1 MRTNKECWF
10 RKNAFDAFLRGFKVL
25 SQAILF
31 VVVAVALNFGRSL
44 EPRKSKL
51 RIVALMFV
59 FSLALSL
66 FVSAGNVIVKNGMLN
81 VSNDFIT
88 NTSTLFVDSDNQRVG
103 IGTTSP
109 DALLDIKSGSGGRV
123 SLDDNSA
130 NGQWSL
136 DSGALGAW
144 FAIRNWDR
152 GTDDLVILNSST
164 IYCLTDFTLNNIV
177 KKISMINTNNQ
188 LFVFFIILILNK
200 INKINKNKY

>member
-1 MRTNKECWF
+1 MKKMRTNKECWF

-144 FAIRNWDR
+144 
-152 GTDDLVILNSST
+152 
-164 IYCLTDFTLNNIV
+164 
-177 KKISMINTNNQ
+177 
-188 LFVFFIILILNK
+188 
-200 INKINKNKY
+200 